1 MIEKTYKAVITFL
14 VLVLTF
20 IFSADAQDSDQAYR
34 IETFNT
40 SSSPSVNVSTS
51 GGSINVIGQNSSEV
65 RVEMYVRRNGR
76 YLDSS
81 DTDLSDFDIEIDSN
95 GSTVYAEAKRKRS
108 GWNLFGSNRNLS
120 ISFVVYAPENS
131 TVSGNTSGGS
141 VSAEHIVNNLSL
153 RTSGGSVSVNDVAG
167 EIDLRTSGGSI
178 NIENANGKIDGRTSG
193 GSVSARNVSG
203 SAELRTSGGSIRLE
217 DISAKMSART
227 SGGSIRGEFLTFDDD
242 IDLQTSGGNIEI
254 NLPDVSDFNIDLRGQ
269 RVNTELRNFTGEFE
283 RDHVE
288 GRIGRGGP
296 MLTART
302 SGGSVSLRY

>member
-1 MIEKTYKAVITFL
+1 MIEKTYKAVIAFL

-20 IFSADAQDSDQAYR
+20 ICSADAQNSDRAYR

-76 YLDSS
+76 YLDPS

-95 GSTVYAEAKRKRS
+95 GSTVYAEAKRRRS

-178 NIENANGKIDGRTSG
+178 NIENANGRIDGRTSG

-217 DISAKMSART
+217 NISAKMSART
-227 SGGSIRGEFLTFDDD
+227 SGGSIRGEFLTFDND

-254 NLPDVSDFNIDLRGQ
+254 NLPEVADFNIDLRGQ

>member
-20 IFSADAQDSDQAYR
+20 MSSADAQDSDRAYR

-76 YLDSS
+76 YLDPS

-178 NIENANGKIDGRTSG
+178 NIENANGRIDGRTSG

-217 DISAKMSART
+217 NISAKMSART
-227 SGGSIRGEFLTFDDD
+227 SGGSIRGEFLTFDND

-254 NLPDVSDFNIDLRGQ
+254 NLPEVSDFNIDLRGQ

-302 SGGSVSLRY
+302 SGGSVNLRY

>member
-193 GSVSARNVSG
+193 GSVSASNVSG